1 MVQSSNSQVSQVLS
15 HRTLLWETENNHTE
29 PTVPPLT
36 LWMASGKTRMHAHAR
51 TCTHMHTHAH
61 WEKQL
66 GQKEKHFL

>member
-36 LWMASGKTRMHAHAR
+36 LWMASGKTRMHAHA
-51 TCTHMHTHAH
+51 H
-61 WEKQL
+61 WEEQL